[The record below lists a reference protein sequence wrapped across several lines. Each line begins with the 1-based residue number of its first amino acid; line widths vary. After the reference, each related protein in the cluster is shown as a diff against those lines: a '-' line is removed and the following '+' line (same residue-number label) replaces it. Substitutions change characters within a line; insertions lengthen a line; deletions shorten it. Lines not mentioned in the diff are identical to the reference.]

1 MPPSKNEV
9 RVFIRSVLRN
19 AAAEGDAGGGAP
31 APAAQPP
38 ADNKPAAA
46 KPPPADFEENKARTA
61 GELKAF
67 IAAQRAAEAAEDAPA
82 PAAEPAK
89 GNEAAIE
96 AAPTKAAE
104 KAAKELDN
112 KGEKVPEQKTGE
124 SDEKYTLRL
133 AKMAQD
139 LRDMEAEKRRER
151 TGRETAE
158 KKASEL
164 ESAVKKYEQQIARGK
179 NKEDALDFLLDT
191 TGLTLEDLVKGIND
205 GTIKPPRAKAAL
217 PPDVAAAL
225 EEDRK
230 ERQRLAKQLEEMQ
243 AKETEREQERQ
254 QAQQQELLKSHV
266 TQATSWLEE
275 NADDFPCLAVTSWA
289 PSNLVQRVYAAKNPD
304 LIAPARALEDAI
316 AGHMIAIA
324 GDERAMKALAKREP
338 ELSKKLAA
346 ALGWSSEAPPAPASP
361 NAPAKRDAK
370 PVSKVSSE
378 APTPKKLDDLPWE
391 ERKAHVSVGLAQR
404 IKEMR
409 EQQ

>member
-1 MPPSKNEV
+1 M
-9 RVFIRSVLRN
+9 FIRSLLRN

-31 APAAQPP
+31 QPP
-38 ADNKPAAA
+38 AESKPAPA
-46 KPPPADFEENKARTA
+46 KQELSFEENKSRTA
-61 GELKAF
+61 GELKAL
-67 IAAQRAAEAAEDAPA
+67 IQAQRAAQAADDAPEPAPA
-82 PAAEPAK
+82 PEPAKK
-89 GNEAAIE
+89 GNEATIE
-96 AAPTKAAE
+96 AAPNKEAE
-104 KAAKELDN
+104 QAAKKLDDAG
-112 KGEKVPEQKTGE
+112 KKVPEQKQGE
-124 SDEKYTLRL
+124 SDEKYTLKL

-139 LRDMEAEKRRER
+139 LRDMEGRERKER

-158 KKASEL
+158 KRATEM

-205 GTIKPPRAKAAL
+205 GTIKPPRARAAL

-230 ERQRLAKQLEEMQ
+230 ERAQLAKRLEEMQ
-243 AKETEREQERQ
+243 AKEDEREQERAQ
-254 QAQQQELLKSHV
+254 TAQQEQLKTHV
-266 TQATSWLEE
+266 TQATSWIEE
-275 NADDFPCLAVTSWA
+275 NADDYPCLAATSWA

-338 ELSKKLAA
+338 ELSKKLAS
-346 ALGWSSEAPPAPASP
+346 ALGWSADEAPAPAT
-361 NAPAKRDAK
+361 NTAPPKKEAK
-370 PVSKVSSE
+370 PVSKVSTE
-378 APTPKKLDDLPWE
+378 APTPKKLDDLSWE
-391 ERKAHVSVGLAQR
+391 DRKAHVSAGLSQR